1 MATGVMGGTLV
12 PAAALVGERTPW
24 RDRLGAM
31 MLIWVVP
38 GTVTEALS
46 TVLLTT
52 PVFFPIVMQLGVD
65 PVWFSVLIVRALVV
79 ALVTVLEF
87 QSLALWLPG
96 LMK

>member
-1 MATGVMGGTLV
+1 MSTGVIDGTLV

-31 MLIWVVP
+31 MLIWVVL
-38 GTVTEALS
+38 GTVTEELS
-46 TVLLTT
+46 MVLLTI
-52 PVFFPIVMQLGVD
+52 PVLFPIVVQLGVD
-65 PVWFSVLIVRALVV
+65 PVWFGVLFVLALVV
-79 ALVTVLEF
+79 ALFTVLEF

>member
-1 MATGVMGGTLV
+1 
-12 PAAALVGERTPW
+12 
-24 RDRLGAM
+24 M
-31 MLIWVVP
+31 MLICVVL